1 MSDTEAQGVCEV
13 TPLQTGASV
22 KYRKGGRY
30 REGVI
35 RKVEDACVHILGDDR
50 KFHTIDHASIVK
62 VFVPGSK
69 GGAR

>member
-1 MSDTEAQGVCEV
+1 M
-13 TPLQTGASV
+13 TPLQTGASI

-35 RKVEDACVHILGDDR
+35 RKVDESCVHILGDDR
-50 KFHTIDHASIVK
+50 KFHTIERESIVK